1 MLILP
6 LMIFL
11 ELILN
16 FNSETGLRM
25 KLMSLYYSNKEID
38 ICFYGDSQSQLNF
51 NYATLKDEFPDLT
64 FYNFSHPG
72 FSISNIITF
81 YPKNTFNCKLN
92 IVNLHELT
100 MSNDMINDN
109 RSSYIWSSLTL
120 FNLLRPS
127 DVLTSFK
134 NLYIGIINKRTLRK
148 GFYNIEG
155 NLNYDPLE
163 IIDQYNILRLKSSS
177 EEEIKKLIPNINDKE
192 MLFII
197 HPHRKLIKE
206 YIKNKIGE
214 SFLTKIHEKYLLDY
228 EILNF
233 RKIDISENL
242 FFDNTHLNAK
252 GSIFYTKIFIDSLK
266 NKNSFNKLFE

>member
-1 MLILP
+1 
-6 LMIFL
+6 MIKIIKYIKLNYSIFKN
-11 ELILN
+11 ILN
-16 FNSETGLRM
+16 LIDKKIKIVFYSESKSYQMSNNSLISFLAN
-25 KLMSLYYSNKEID
+25 KYPNQVYYVS
-38 ICFYGDSQSQLNF
+38 
-51 NYATLKDEFPDLT
+51 
-64 FYNFSHPG
+64 
-72 FSISNIITF
+72 SNIDDK
-81 YPKNTFNCKLN
+81 YEDL
-92 IVNLHELT
+92 
-100 MSNDMINDN
+100 
-109 RSSYIWSSLTL
+109 
-120 FNLLRPS
+120 
-127 DVLTSFK
+127 DVK